1 MRLARL
7 HEAEARVLDF
17 FLGII
22 LCFLQVL
29 VSGLELFD
37 TLLEIGLGLFNLCL
51 ALRNDLFEVGW
62 GHCEELFNIRLLVVF
77 AKINVLGR
85 AQGLEAFFGKLFEGI
100 VVAATLVVL
109 KITRIP
115 PLDGWLHLKYEIYY
129 STEQMDEHE
138 GFNK

>member
-17 FLGII
+17 LLGLI
-22 LCFLQVL
+22 LCFLQLL

-37 TLLEIGLGLFNLCL
+37 TRLEISFGLFNLCL
-51 ALRNDLFEVGW
+51 ALRDQLFEIGW
-62 GHCEELFNIRLLVVF
+62 GHCEEFFNIRLLVVF

-85 AQGLEAFFGKLFEGI
+85 AQGLEVFFGKLFEGI

-109 KITRIP
+109 KITRIS
-115 PLDGWLHLKYEIYY
+115 PLDGWLQLKYEIYY
-129 STEQMDEHE
+129 ILWYRAN
-138 GFNK
+138 G